1 MTGGRP
7 GTPRINDDPYMN
19 RGGSD
24 MSKLGKKKSTKEGK
38 TKQLQ
43 QQLQA
48 LQRKNAGKTK
58 K

>member
-1 MTGGRP
+1 
-7 GTPRINDDPYMN
+7 
-19 RGGSD
+19 